1 MRSLSLEG
9 RSIWIE
15 WYSNGVAAV
24 KPLRRPTLRQE
35 RAALTRARIAQAA
48 RRLFASRGYGATT
61 LAAVAEE
68 AGVAVQTVYAVYGS
82 KARILRALRQAVVN
96 EPHASL
102 VFEQALRERD
112 AGRKLT
118 LFARSIRL
126 RWEYGHDVVS
136 INEVAGATDP
146 LIRKD
151 VEEVLGVRWR
161 GLARLARSLRADL
174 AQDLTVAQGA
184 ALLDALTLPSVYAQ
198 LVAVH
203 GWTPDRFEA
212 WLAAALLRQLLGH

>member
-1 MRSLSLEG
+1 
-9 RSIWIE
+9 
-15 WYSNGVAAV
+15 VAAV
-24 KPLRRPTLRQE
+24 KHVTRPTLREE
-35 RAALTRARIAQAA
+35 RAALTRSRIAQAA
-48 RRLFASRGYGATT
+48 RRLFGSQGYGATT

-82 KARILRALRQAVVN
+82 KAAILRTLREDVLN
-96 EPHASL
+96 EPHAGAA
-102 VFEQALRERD
+102 FGQALAEPD
-112 AGRKLT
+112 AGRRLV

-146 LIRKD
+146 KIRKD
-151 VEEVLGVRWR
+151 VEEILGVRRR
-161 GLARLARSLRADL
+161 GLAQVARSIRAEL
-174 AQDLTVAQGA
+174 AAGLTVAQAA

-203 GWTPDRFEA
+203 RWTPDRFEL
-212 WLAAALLRQLLGH
+212 WLAVTLRRQLLGAS